1 MALKEVVDDT
11 ESRTGN
17 NFSVPRF
24 EGLLAPVGV
33 SDDMNDEKKAEKK

>member
-1 MALKEVVDDT
+1 MALKEVVNVDT

-17 NFSVPRF
+17 DCSVLRF
-24 EGLLAPVGV
+24 EGLVGV